1 MERQELEGNPEGN
14 FEFRRGV
21 NAHVLFDAG
30 MLLKDLLL
38 SGRYVSTGEENERQ
52 STGN

>member
-21 NAHVLFDAG
+21 NAHVLFDIG
-30 MLLKDLLL
+30 MLLKNLLL
-38 SGRYVSTGEENERQ
+38 SGMGKNERP

>member
-21 NAHVLFDAG
+21 NAHVLFDIG
-30 MLLKDLLL
+30 MLLKNLLL
-38 SGRYVSTGEENERQ
+38 SGMGKNERP
-52 STGN
+52 STGNKISN